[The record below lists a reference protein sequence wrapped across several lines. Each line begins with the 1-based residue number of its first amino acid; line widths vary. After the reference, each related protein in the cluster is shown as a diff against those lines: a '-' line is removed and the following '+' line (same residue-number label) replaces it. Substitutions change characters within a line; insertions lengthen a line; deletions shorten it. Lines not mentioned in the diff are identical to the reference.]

1 MHNAQF
7 TIAQTDR
14 SRSVLVA
21 LSRTGRGGAAA
32 HHGDADR
39 YNQDV
44 VTVTGTVVEVQM
56 VNPHARIILDVEE
69 GGKTVRWQAE
79 LGGPQQ
85 LIKQFGWTPAT
96 IKKGMK
102 LTMIGRRLKSGAPYL
117 NLTERA
123 NIVVADTGKEIY
135 RTDELRRA
143 GARRAQRHAG
153 AVMRT
158 PDRRGRRRLAR
169 RGWLRCGLSAQSG
182 PPALRRSRRRPI

>member
-1 MHNAQF
+1 MHKLLGAVV
-7 TIAQTDR
+7 A
-14 SRSVLVA
+14 SWVSVVCLAGVV
-21 LSRTGRGGAAA
+21 GA

-39 YNQDV
+39 YNQEV
-44 VTVTGTVVEVQM
+44 VTITGTVTDVQM

-69 GGKTVRWQAE
+69 GGKTVVFQAE

-123 NIVVADTGKEIY
+123 NIVVVDTGKEIY
-135 RTDELRRA
+135 RTENF
-143 GARRAQRHAG
+143 GAPAPTGPKGTLAQ
-153 AVMRT
+153 
-158 PDRRGRRRLAR
+158 
-169 RGWLRCGLSAQSG
+169 
-182 PPALRRSRRRPI
+182 